1 MVIYFD
7 LDDTLYRLYDP
18 FYKAIKKYFMK
29 ILIYMLYGNEV
40 ESIVMKFTQNI

>member
-18 FYKAIKKYFMK
+18 FYKAYQKV
-29 ILIYMLYGNEV
+29 LIYMLYGNKV